1 MTQVVRLL
9 GHFANGGAGSLDV
22 TCRVASAIVP
32 SAIGSRGIPSFADH
46 PSLII
51 LRDVE
56 SASLDAL
63 QKRNWS
69 HIVWTTSTDRQAK
82 ELEIQKVIVTD
93 NDMRVLV

>member
-32 SAIGSRGIPSFADH
+32 STIGARGILSAANN

-56 SASLDAL
+56 ADSLDAL
-63 QKRNWS
+63 QKRSWS
-69 HIVWTTSTDRQAK
+69 HIVWTTSPDHQAK

-93 NDMRVLV
+93 NDVRVLV